1 MLQEGWVRPIRLST
15 SRQAEKFGPRVLA
28 ALILCA
34 ALAPAAARAAPITYS
49 VTGGSV
55 VLTVF
60 VGGTSI
66 GSSSSPSVS
75 GTVTL
80 DMAGQSLDALT
91 ISLAPNI
98 GLGLT
103 TPYGGYDAIAIESA
117 SLSDA
122 GGYSSTVIGSAGGG
136 FTVAGGGAR
145 CQRLLGGADSSGTN
159 PPVTGI
165 PIAYAVPSI
174 SAVVTGSPSVE
185 INGVTLN
192 ALSGAAFGEAID
204 LTVLANILVTD
215 LVEISEPSTALL
227 VLLGL
232 GLLGLRPRRT

>member
-1 MLQEGWVRPIRLST
+1 M
-15 SRQAEKFGPRVLA
+15 
-28 ALILCA
+28 
-34 ALAPAAARAAPITYS
+34 
-49 VTGGSV
+49 
-55 VLTVF
+55 
-60 VGGTSI
+60 
-66 GSSSSPSVS
+66 
-75 GTVTL
+75 
-80 DMAGQSLDALT
+80 
-91 ISLAPNI
+91 
-98 GLGLT
+98 
-103 TPYGGYDAIAIESA
+103 
-117 SLSDA
+117 
-122 GGYSSTVIGSAGGG
+122 
-136 FTVAGGGAR
+136 
-145 CQRLLGGADSSGTN
+145 
-159 PPVTGI
+159 TGI